1 MYEACKQ
8 YLPAKCPKVAEE
20 PAVSVF
26 IVGNTGAGKS
36 TLTQSVKKNT
46 SGLSGIVARVSKVS
60 AEKKTAGITPHTI
73 SNRTIGKIQVYDLAG
88 DEEFYSSHDAIIS
101 TSMSG
106 PSSAVFILVV
116 DLQRSANEIKET
128 IQYWLNF
135 LQAKIPRNHSQPP
148 HLVCVGSHL
157 DLAGNTQEK
166 IVVFESFIPKAR
178 SFGFEVKGFI
188 AMNCQYAESDGMR
201 QLRQIL
207 STSYQSLRFQD
218 AMSFNTHCF
227 HIFLLSVAKERP
239 AIRFNEIQQ
248 HLQVSKDGS
257 LSYVPSETNA
267 LFRCCNELSERNLIL
282 LFSQKEAVEESW
294 IIVDQAALFSRV
306 NGTIF
311 AAQDFRTYRELATST
326 GVVPLSKITLEF
338 KDLDSSMITQY
349 LTHLHFCT
357 ELNQETLKLFQPS
370 TSFSPTERYFLFPS
384 LVRELV
390 PADVWA
396 PEEKYIQ
403 HSGWEIECSHP
414 EQFFTPRF
422 LHLLLL
428 RIAFRFALSHTP
440 DTDHVAIHRSCS
452 IWKNGIRWESED
464 LVCGLVE
471 VSNHSRKVTIL
482 IRCQETGK
490 NNLFPL
496 LSSIMREVLET
507 KEEVCHIVANT
518 DYILPSEIATSFPIQ
533 ADSRKSAIT
542 GLRLTDAIALSKPG
556 VLNVSDSAVVMTS
569 ILLFD
574 PYATL
579 NAKVVNERL
588 CEDHSEHCQLI
599 PRDIID
605 SIIENIQKS
614 SFFVATSRTGHEHPS
629 LVRERLLQMVGKWGE
644 EGVGTYRDLRHIL
657 HQYGV
662 MTLLVSLA
670 PISANVNFIS
680 KYSRLCTFPI
690 CRRAS
695 FTDGKY
701 SLLHRLYCS
710 VSLISVELTFTLLA
724 LNFTISQIKFAVHFT
739 TSLGSISFRPFLW
752 CLYCTVVQ
760 SLSFLRCCRCLF
772 YPAVCSG

>member
-1 MYEACKQ
+1 MYKVCKQ
-8 YLPAKCPKVAEE
+8 YLPAKCPKVPEE

-36 TLTQSVKKNT
+36 TLTESVKKNT
-46 SGLSGIVARVSKVS
+46 SGLSGIIARVSKVS

-73 SNRTIGKIQVYDLAG
+73 SNSTIGKIQVYDLAG

-116 DLQRSANEIKET
+116 DLQRSAKEIKET

-148 HLVCVGSHL
+148 HLVCVGSHF
-157 DLAGNTQEK
+157 DLASNTQEK

-188 AMNCQYAESDGMR
+188 AMNCQYAESDAMR

-207 STSYQSLRFQD
+207 STSYQSLRLQD
-218 AMSFNTHCF
+218 AMCFRTHCF
-227 HIFLLSVAKERP
+227 HVFLLSVAKERP
-239 AIRFNEIQQ
+239 AIQFSEIQQ
-248 HLQVSKDGS
+248 HQQRSEEGPLRF
-257 LSYVPSETNA
+257 LPSETNA
-267 LFRCCNELSERNLIL
+267 LFAYCKELSERNLIL
-282 LFSQKEAVEESW
+282 LFSQKEAVGESW
-294 IIVDQAALFSRV
+294 IIVDQTALLSRV
-306 NGTIF
+306 NGTLF
-311 AAQDFRTYRELATST
+311 AGQDFRTYRELATST
-326 GVVPLSKITLEF
+326 GVVPLSKITFEF
-338 KDLDSSMITQY
+338 KDLDSFMITQY

-403 HSGWEIECSHP
+403 HSGWEIECSNP

-440 DTDHVAIHRSCS
+440 DTDHLAIHRSCS
-452 IWKNGIRWESED
+452 IWKSGISWESDD
-464 LVCGLVE
+464 LVSGLVE

-482 IRCQETGK
+482 VRCQEKSKK
-490 NNLFPL
+490 NLLPL
-496 LSSIMREVLET
+496 LSLVMREVLET
-507 KEEVCHIVANT
+507 KEGVCHNVAIT
-518 DYILPSEIATSFPIQ
+518 DYILPSEIATSFRIQ
-533 ADSRKSAIT
+533 VDAGKSAVT
-542 GLRLTDAIALSKPG
+542 GSRLIDAIVLLKPG
-556 VLNVSDSAVVMTS
+556 VLNVSNKPVEMTDLLLNDTYAMLDRK
-569 ILLFD
+569 ILNKGLFD
-574 PYATL
+574 
-579 NAKVVNERL
+579 
-588 CEDHSEHCQLI
+588 EDAEHCQPI

-605 SIIENIQKS
+605 NIIEKIQKS

-629 LVRERLLQMVGKWGE
+629 LVRQRLLQMVGKWGE
-644 EGVGTYRDLRHIL
+644 EGVGTYMDLRHIL

-662 MTLLVSLA
+662 MTLLVSLG
-670 PISANVNFIS
+670 PIS
-680 KYSRLCTFPI
+680 
-690 CRRAS
+690 
-695 FTDGKY
+695 
-701 SLLHRLYCS
+701 
-710 VSLISVELTFTLLA
+710 
-724 LNFTISQIKFAVHFT
+724 
-739 TSLGSISFRPFLW
+739 
-752 CLYCTVVQ
+752 
-760 SLSFLRCCRCLF
+760 
-772 YPAVCSG
+772 

>member
-8 YLPAKCPKVAEE
+8 YLPAKCPKVPEQ

-36 TLTQSVKKNT
+36 TLTESVKKNT
-46 SGLSGIVARVSKVS
+46 SGLSGIVARLSKVS

-116 DLQRSANEIKET
+116 DLRRSAKEIKET

-135 LQAKIPRNHSQPP
+135 LQAKVPPNHPRQP

-157 DLAGNTQEK
+157 DLAGNLQDLELKSISDTFLS
-166 IVVFESFIPKAR
+166 IAS
-178 SFGFEVKGFI
+178 SSGFEVKGFI

-207 STSYQSLRFQD
+207 ATSYESLRLQESMTFH
-218 AMSFNTHCF
+218 AHCF
-227 HIFLLSVAKERP
+227 HVFLLSVAKENP
-239 AIRFNEIQQ
+239 AIQLTTVLQQSISCHKTSEKGVLSFLPTEI
-248 HLQVSKDGS
+248 DS
-257 LSYVPSETNA
+257 LC
-267 LFRCCNELSERNLIL
+267 LLCDQLSERNLV
-282 LFSQKEAVEESW
+282 LFFRSTQALEDSW
-294 IIVDQAALFSRV
+294 IIADQAALLSRV
-306 NGTIF
+306 NGTLF
-311 AAQDFRTYRELATST
+311 AGQDFRTYRELATST

-357 ELNQETLKLFQPS
+357 ELNQETLKLFQS
-370 TSFSPTERYFLFPS
+370 SKSSRSTERYFLFPS

-403 HSGWEIECSHP
+403 HSGWEIECSNP

-428 RIAFRFALSHTP
+428 RIAFQFALSHTP
-440 DTDHVAIHRSCS
+440 DTDHLAIHRSCS
-452 IWKNGIRWESED
+452 IWKNGISWESDD
-464 LVCGLVE
+464 LVSGLVE

-482 IRCQETGK
+482 VRCQEKSKK
-490 NNLFPL
+490 NLLPL
-496 LSSIMREVLET
+496 LSSVMREVLET
-507 KEEVCHIVANT
+507 KEEVCHNVAIT

-533 ADSRKSAIT
+533 AHAGKSAVE
-542 GLRLTDAIALSKPG
+542 GSRLIDAIVLLKPG
-556 VLNVSDSAVVMTS
+556 VLNVSNKPVEMTDLLLNDTDTMLDRK
-569 ILLFD
+569 ILNKRVCD
-574 PYATL
+574 
-579 NAKVVNERL
+579 
-588 CEDHSEHCQLI
+588 EDAEHGQPI

-605 SIIENIQKS
+605 SIIVNIQKS
-614 SFFVATSRTGHEHPS
+614 SFFVATSRTGHKHPS
-629 LVRERLLQMVGKWGE
+629 LVRQRLLQMVGKWGE

-662 MTLLVSLA
+662 MTLLVSLG
-670 PISANVNFIS
+670 PISANLYFIN
-680 KYSRLCTFPI
+680 KYSYLCTLPI
-690 CRRAS
+690 CRTPLS
-695 FTDGKY
+695 TDWKY
-701 SLLHRLYCS
+701 TLLHRLYC
-710 VSLISVELTFTLLA
+710 
-724 LNFTISQIKFAVHFT
+724 
-739 TSLGSISFRPFLW
+739 
-752 CLYCTVVQ
+752 C
-760 SLSFLRCCRCLF
+760 
-772 YPAVCSG
+772 

>member
-1 MYEACKQ
+1 MYKACKQ
-8 YLPAKCPKVAEE
+8 YLPAKCPKVPEE
-20 PAVSVF
+20 SAVSVF

-36 TLTQSVKKNT
+36 TLTESVKKNT
-46 SGLSGIVARVSKVS
+46 SGLSAFVARVSKVS

-73 SNRTIGKIQVYDLAG
+73 SNRTIGKIQMYDLAG

-116 DLQRSANEIKET
+116 DLRMSAKEIKET
-128 IQYWLNF
+128 LHYWLNF
-135 LQAKIPRNHSQPP
+135 LQAKVPPNHPRQP

-157 DLAGNTQEK
+157 DLAGNLQDLELVSISDTFLS
-166 IVVFESFIPKAR
+166 IAS
-178 SFGFEVKGFI
+178 SSGFEVKGFI
-188 AMNCQYAESDGMR
+188 AMNCQYAESDGMK

-207 STSYQSLRFQD
+207 ATSYDSLRLQESMTFH
-218 AMSFNTHCF
+218 AHCF
-227 HIFLLSVAKERP
+227 HVFLLSVAKENP
-239 AIRFNEIQQ
+239 AIQLTTVLQQSISCHKTSEKGVLSFLPTEI
-248 HLQVSKDGS
+248 DS
-257 LSYVPSETNA
+257 LC
-267 LFRCCNELSERNLIL
+267 LLCDQLSERNLV
-282 LFSQKEAVEESW
+282 LFFRSTQALEESW
-294 IIVDQAALFSRV
+294 IIADQAALLSRV
-306 NGTIF
+306 NGTLF
-311 AAQDFRTYRELATST
+311 AGQDFRTYRELATST

-384 LVRELV
+384 LVRELM

-403 HSGWEIECSHP
+403 YSGQEIECSNP

-440 DTDHVAIHRSCS
+440 DTNHLAIHRSCS
-452 IWKNGIRWESED
+452 IWKNGISWESDD
-464 LVCGLVE
+464 LVSGLVE
-471 VSNHSRKVTIL
+471 VSNHSRKVTIVV
-482 IRCQETGK
+482 RCQEKSKK
-490 NNLFPL
+490 NLLSL
-496 LSSIMREVLET
+496 LSSIVREVLET
-507 KEEVCHIVANT
+507 KEEVCHNFTIT
-518 DYILPSEIATSFPIQ
+518 DHILPSEIATSFPIQ
-533 ADSRKSAIT
+533 ADSRKSAIS

-569 ILLFD
+569 VLLFD

-579 NAKVVNERL
+579 NTKIVNERL
-588 CEDHSEHCQLI
+588 CEDHSEHGQLI
-599 PRDIID
+599 PRDVID
-605 SIIENIQKS
+605 NIIENIQKS

-662 MTLLVSLA
+662 MTLLVSLG
-670 PISANVNFIS
+670 PIS
-680 KYSRLCTFPI
+680 
-690 CRRAS
+690 
-695 FTDGKY
+695 
-701 SLLHRLYCS
+701 
-710 VSLISVELTFTLLA
+710 
-724 LNFTISQIKFAVHFT
+724 
-739 TSLGSISFRPFLW
+739 
-752 CLYCTVVQ
+752 
-760 SLSFLRCCRCLF
+760 
-772 YPAVCSG
+772 

>member
-8 YLPAKCPKVAEE
+8 YLPTKCPKVPEQ

-36 TLTQSVKKNT
+36 TLTESVKKNT

-116 DLQRSANEIKET
+116 DLRRSAKEIKET

-148 HLVCVGSHL
+148 HLVCVGSHF

-201 QLRQIL
+201 QLRHIL
-207 STSYQSLRFQD
+207 SSSYQSLRLQD

-227 HIFLLSVAKERP
+227 HIFLLSVAKKRP

-257 LSYVPSETNA
+257 LSFVPSETNA
-267 LFRCCNELSERNLIL
+267 LFICCNELSQRNLIL

-294 IIVDQAALFSRV
+294 IIVDQAALLSRV
-306 NGTIF
+306 NGTLF
-311 AAQDFRTYRELATST
+311 AGQDFRTYRELATST

-403 HSGWEIECSHP
+403 HSGWEIECSNP

-422 LHLLLL
+422 LHFLLL

-440 DTDHVAIHRSCS
+440 DTDHLAIHRSCS
-452 IWKNGIRWESED
+452 IWKNGISWESDD
-464 LVCGLVE
+464 LVSGLVE

-482 IRCQETGK
+482 VRCQEKSKK
-490 NNLFPL
+490 NLLPL
-496 LSSIMREVLET
+496 LSSVMREVLET
-507 KEEVCHIVANT
+507 KEEVCHNVTIT
-518 DYILPSEIATSFPIQ
+518 DYILPPEIAISFPIN
-533 ADSRKSAIT
+533 AAKSAVA
-542 GLRLTDAIALSKPG
+542 GSRLIDAIVLIKPG
-556 VLNVSDSAVVMTS
+556 VLNVSNKPVEMTDLLLNDTYTMLDQN
-569 ILLFD
+569 IL
-574 PYATL
+574 
-579 NAKVVNERL
+579 NKGV
-588 CEDHSEHCQLI
+588 CEEDAEHCQPI
-599 PRDIID
+599 PREIID
-605 SIIENIQKS
+605 SILENIQKS

-629 LVRERLLQMVGKWGE
+629 LVRQRLLQMVGKWGE

-680 KYSRLCTFPI
+680 KYNSLCTFPI
-690 CRRAS
+690 CWS
-695 FTDGKY
+695 PLSTGGKY
-701 SLLHRLYCS
+701 TLLHRLYC
-710 VSLISVELTFTLLA
+710 
-724 LNFTISQIKFAVHFT
+724 
-739 TSLGSISFRPFLW
+739 
-752 CLYCTVVQ
+752 C
-760 SLSFLRCCRCLF
+760 
-772 YPAVCSG
+772 

>member
-8 YLPAKCPKVAEE
+8 YLPAKCPKVPEE
-20 PAVSVF
+20 SAVSVF

-36 TLTQSVKKNT
+36 TLTESVKKNT

-116 DLQRSANEIKET
+116 DLRRSAKEIKET

-135 LQAKIPRNHSQPP
+135 LQAKVPPNHPRQP

-157 DLAGNTQEK
+157 DLAGNLQDLELK
-166 IVVFESFIPKAR
+166 SISAPFLSIA
-178 SFGFEVKGFI
+178 SSSGFEVKGFI

-207 STSYQSLRFQD
+207 ATSYESLRLQESMTFH
-218 AMSFNTHCF
+218 AHCF
-227 HIFLLSVAKERP
+227 HVFLLSVAKENP
-239 AIRFNEIQQ
+239 AIQLTAVLQQSISCHKTSEKGVLSFLPTEI
-248 HLQVSKDGS
+248 DS
-257 LSYVPSETNA
+257 LC
-267 LFRCCNELSERNLIL
+267 LLCDQLSERNLV
-282 LFSQKEAVEESW
+282 LFFRSTQALEDSW
-294 IIVDQAALFSRV
+294 IIVDQATLLSRV
-306 NGTIF
+306 NGTLF
-311 AAQDFRTYRELATST
+311 AGQDFRTYRELATST

-370 TSFSPTERYFLFPS
+370 TSFSSTEKYFLFPS

-390 PADVWA
+390 PADVWV

-403 HSGWEIECSHP
+403 HSGWEIECSNP

-452 IWKNGIRWESED
+452 IWKNGISWESDD
-464 LVCGLVE
+464 LVSGLVE

-482 IRCQETGK
+482 VRCQEKSKK
-490 NNLFPL
+490 NLLPL
-496 LSSIMREVLET
+496 LSSVMREVLET
-507 KEEVCHIVANT
+507 KEEVCHNIAIT
-518 DYILPSEIATSFPIQ
+518 DYIFPLERATSFPIQ
-533 ADSRKSAIT
+533 VGAANSAVTGSRLI
-542 GLRLTDAIALSKPG
+542 DAIVLIKPG
-556 VLNVSDSAVVMTS
+556 VVNVSNKSVEMTDLLLNDTYTMLDRK
-569 ILLFD
+569 ILNKGVCD
-574 PYATL
+574 
-579 NAKVVNERL
+579 
-588 CEDHSEHCQLI
+588 EDAEHGQLI

-605 SIIENIQKS
+605 SIIGNIQKS
-614 SFFVATSRTGHEHPS
+614 SFFVATSRTGHKHPS
-629 LVRERLLQMVGKWGE
+629 LVRERLLQMVGKWRE
-644 EGVGTYRDLRHIL
+644 EGVGTYKDLRHIL

-662 MTLLVSLA
+662 MTLLVSLG
-670 PISANVNFIS
+670 PISANLYFIS
-680 KYSRLCTFPI
+680 KYSCLCTFPI
-690 CRRAS
+690 CIGVPCLQTGNIHCY
-695 FTDGKY
+695 TDY
-701 SLLHRLYCS
+701 IYC
-710 VSLISVELTFTLLA
+710 
-724 LNFTISQIKFAVHFT
+724 
-739 TSLGSISFRPFLW
+739 
-752 CLYCTVVQ
+752 C
-760 SLSFLRCCRCLF
+760 
-772 YPAVCSG
+772 

>member
-8 YLPAKCPKVAEE
+8 YLPAKCPKVPEE

-26 IVGNTGAGKS
+26 IVGNSGAGKS
-36 TLTQSVKKNT
+36 TLTESVKKNT
-46 SGLSGIVARVSKVS
+46 SGFSGILARVSKVS
-60 AEKKTAGITPHTI
+60 AVKKTAGITPHTI

-106 PSSAVFILVV
+106 PSSAMFILVV
-116 DLQRSANEIKET
+116 DLRMSAKEIKET
-128 IQYWLNF
+128 VQYWLNF
-135 LQAKIPRNHSQPP
+135 LQAKIPRNHSQAP
-148 HLVCVGSHL
+148 HFVCVGSHF
-157 DLAGNTQEK
+157 DLASNTQEK
-166 IVVFESFIPKAR
+166 NVVFESFKPKAK

-207 STSYQSLRFQD
+207 ATSYESLRLQESMTFH
-218 AMSFNTHCF
+218 AHCF
-227 HIFLLSVAKERP
+227 HVFLLSVAKENP
-239 AIRFNEIQQ
+239 AIQLTTVLQQ
-248 HLQVSKDGS
+248 SISCHKTSEKGVLSFLPTDLES
-257 LSYVPSETNA
+257 LCS
-267 LFRCCNELSERNLIL
+267 LCDQLSERNLV
-282 LFSQKEAVEESW
+282 LFFRSTPALEESW
-294 IIVDQAALFSRV
+294 IIVDQAALLSRV
-306 NGTIF
+306 NGILF
-311 AAQDFRTYRELATST
+311 AGQDFRTYRELATST
-326 GVVPLSKITLEF
+326 GVVPLSKITFEF
-338 KDLDSSMITQY
+338 TDLNSSMITQY

-370 TSFSPTERYFLFPS
+370 TSFSPAERYFLFPS

-390 PADVWA
+390 PADVWV

-403 HSGWEIECSHP
+403 HSGWEIKCSNP

-428 RIAFRFALSHTP
+428 RIAFRFALSYTP
-440 DTDHVAIHRSCS
+440 DTDHLTIHRSCS

-482 IRCQETGK
+482 VRCQEAGK
-490 NNLFPL
+490 KNLLPL
-496 LSSIMREVLET
+496 LSSIVREVLET
-507 KEEVCHIVANT
+507 KEEVCHNVVIT
-518 DYILPSEIATSFPIQ
+518 EYILPSEIATSFPIQ
-533 ADSRKSAIT
+533 ADSRKSAIS

-556 VLNVSDSAVVMTS
+556 VLNVCDSAVVMTS

-579 NAKVVNERL
+579 NTKVVNERL
-588 CEDHSEHCQLI
+588 CEDHSEHCQPI

-629 LVRERLLQMVGKWGE
+629 LVQQTLLQMVGKWGE

-662 MTLLVSLA
+662 MTLLVSLG
-670 PISANVNFIS
+670 PISANVNF
-680 KYSRLCTFPI
+680 SR
-690 CRRAS
+690 
-695 FTDGKY
+695 
-701 SLLHRLYCS
+701 
-710 VSLISVELTFTLLA
+710 
-724 LNFTISQIKFAVHFT
+724 
-739 TSLGSISFRPFLW
+739 
-752 CLYCTVVQ
+752 
-760 SLSFLRCCRCLF
+760 
-772 YPAVCSG
+772 

>member
-1 MYEACKQ
+1 MICLFDFRLGYSEIASSLLEAAANPNSVDKKGQTPLSVAKESEIILLLLKFGANPKNMYEACKQ
-8 YLPAKCPKVAEE
+8 YLPAKCPKVPEE

-26 IVGNTGAGKS
+26 IVGNSGAGKS
-36 TLTQSVKKNT
+36 TLTESVKKNT

-116 DLQRSANEIKET
+116 DLRMSAKEIKET

-135 LQAKIPRNHSQPP
+135 LQAKIPRNHSQLP
-148 HLVCVGSHL
+148 HLVCVGSHF

-166 IVVFESFIPKAR
+166 NVVFESFIPKAR

-207 STSYQSLRFQD
+207 ATSYQSLRLRD

-257 LSYVPSETNA
+257 LSFVPSETNA
-267 LFRCCNELSERNLIL
+267 LLRCCKELSERNLIL
-282 LFSQKEAVEESW
+282 LFSQKEAVGESW
-294 IIVDQAALFSRV
+294 IIVDQAALLSRV
-306 NGTIF
+306 NGTLF
-311 AAQDFRTYRELATST
+311 AGQDFRTYRELATST

-338 KDLDSSMITQY
+338 KDLNSSMITQY

-403 HSGWEIECSHP
+403 HSGWEIECSNP

-428 RIAFRFALSHTP
+428 RIAFRFALSYTP
-440 DTDHVAIHRSCS
+440 DTDHLAIHRSCS

-482 IRCQETGK
+482 VRCQEAGK
-490 NNLFPL
+490 KNFLPL
-496 LSSIMREVLET
+496 LSSIVREVLET
-507 KEEVCHIVANT
+507 KEEVCHNVTIT

-533 ADSRKSAIT
+533 AYSRKSAIT

-579 NAKVVNERL
+579 NTKVVNERL
-588 CEDHSEHCQLI
+588 REDHSEHVQLI
-599 PRDIID
+599 PHDVVD

-614 SFFVATSRTGHEHPS
+614 SFFVAASHTGHEHPS
-629 LVRERLLQMVGKWGE
+629 LVRQRLLQMVGKWGE

-662 MTLLVSLA
+662 MTLLVSLG

-680 KYSRLCTFPI
+680 KYSCLCTFPI
-690 CRRAS
+690 CRS
-695 FTDGKY
+695 PLSTDGKY
-701 SLLHRLYCS
+701 TLLHRLYC
-710 VSLISVELTFTLLA
+710 
-724 LNFTISQIKFAVHFT
+724 
-739 TSLGSISFRPFLW
+739 
-752 CLYCTVVQ
+752 C
-760 SLSFLRCCRCLF
+760 
-772 YPAVCSG
+772 

>member
-8 YLPAKCPKVAEE
+8 YLPAKCPKVPEE
-20 PAVSVF
+20 SAVSVF

-36 TLTQSVKKNT
+36 TLTESVKKNT

-116 DLQRSANEIKET
+116 DLRRSAKEIKET

-135 LQAKIPRNHSQPP
+135 LQAKVPPNHPRQP

-157 DLAGNTQEK
+157 DLAGNLQDLELK
-166 IVVFESFIPKAR
+166 SISAPFLSIA
-178 SFGFEVKGFI
+178 SSSGFEVKGFI

-207 STSYQSLRFQD
+207 ATSYESLRLQESMTFH
-218 AMSFNTHCF
+218 AHCF
-227 HIFLLSVAKERP
+227 HVFLLSVAKENP
-239 AIRFNEIQQ
+239 AIQLTAVLQQSISCHKTSEKGVLSFLPTEI
-248 HLQVSKDGS
+248 DS
-257 LSYVPSETNA
+257 LC
-267 LFRCCNELSERNLIL
+267 LLCDQLSERNLV
-282 LFSQKEAVEESW
+282 LFFRSTQALEDSW
-294 IIVDQAALFSRV
+294 IIVDQATLLSRV
-306 NGTIF
+306 NGTLF
-311 AAQDFRTYRELATST
+311 AGQDFRTYRELATST

-370 TSFSPTERYFLFPS
+370 TSFSSTEKYFLFPS

-403 HSGWEIECSHP
+403 HSGWEIECSNP

-440 DTDHVAIHRSCS
+440 DTDHLAIHRSCS
-452 IWKNGIRWESED
+452 IWKNGISWESDD
-464 LVCGLVE
+464 LVSGLVE

-482 IRCQETGK
+482 VRCQEKSKK
-490 NNLFPL
+490 NLLPL
-496 LSSIMREVLET
+496 LSSVMREVLET
-507 KEEVCHIVANT
+507 KEEVCHNIAIT
-518 DYILPSEIATSFPIQ
+518 DYIFPLERATSFPIQ
-533 ADSRKSAIT
+533 VGAANSAVTGSRLI
-542 GLRLTDAIALSKPG
+542 DAIVLIKPG
-556 VLNVSDSAVVMTS
+556 VVNVSNKSVEMTDLLLNDTYTMLDRK
-569 ILLFD
+569 ILNKGVCD
-574 PYATL
+574 
-579 NAKVVNERL
+579 
-588 CEDHSEHCQLI
+588 EDAEHGQLI

-605 SIIENIQKS
+605 SIIGNIQKS
-614 SFFVATSRTGHEHPS
+614 SFFVATSRTGHKHPS
-629 LVRERLLQMVGKWGE
+629 LVRERLLQMVGKWRE
-644 EGVGTYRDLRHIL
+644 EGVGTYKDLRHIL

-662 MTLLVSLA
+662 MTLLVSLG
-670 PISANVNFIS
+670 PISANLYFIS
-680 KYSRLCTFPI
+680 KYSCLCTFPI
-690 CRRAS
+690 CIGVPCLQTGNIHCY
-695 FTDGKY
+695 TDY
-701 SLLHRLYCS
+701 IYC
-710 VSLISVELTFTLLA
+710 
-724 LNFTISQIKFAVHFT
+724 
-739 TSLGSISFRPFLW
+739 
-752 CLYCTVVQ
+752 C
-760 SLSFLRCCRCLF
+760 
-772 YPAVCSG
+772 

>member
-8 YLPAKCPKVAEE
+8 YLPAKCPKVPEE
-20 PAVSVF
+20 SAVSVF

-36 TLTQSVKKNT
+36 TLTESVKKNT

-116 DLQRSANEIKET
+116 DLRRSAKEIKET

-135 LQAKIPRNHSQPP
+135 LQAKVPPNHPRQP

-157 DLAGNTQEK
+157 DLAGNLQDLELK
-166 IVVFESFIPKAR
+166 SIYAPFLSIA
-178 SFGFEVKGFI
+178 SSSGFEVKGFI

-207 STSYQSLRFQD
+207 ATSYESLRLQESMTFH
-218 AMSFNTHCF
+218 AHCF
-227 HIFLLSVAKERP
+227 HVFLLSVAKENP
-239 AIRFNEIQQ
+239 AIQLTAVLQQSISCHKTSEKGVLSFLPTEI
-248 HLQVSKDGS
+248 DS
-257 LSYVPSETNA
+257 LC
-267 LFRCCNELSERNLIL
+267 LLCDQLSERNLV
-282 LFSQKEAVEESW
+282 LFFRSTQALEDSW
-294 IIVDQAALFSRV
+294 IIVDQATLLSRV
-306 NGTIF
+306 NGTLF
-311 AAQDFRTYRELATST
+311 AGQDFRTYRELATST

-370 TSFSPTERYFLFPS
+370 TSFSSTEKYFLFPS

-390 PADVWA
+390 PADVWV

-403 HSGWEIECSHP
+403 HSGWEIECSNP

-452 IWKNGIRWESED
+452 IWKNGISWESDD
-464 LVCGLVE
+464 LVSGLVE

-482 IRCQETGK
+482 VRCQEKSKK
-490 NNLFPL
+490 NLLPL
-496 LSSIMREVLET
+496 LSSVMREVLET
-507 KEEVCHIVANT
+507 KEEVCHNIAIT
-518 DYILPSEIATSFPIQ
+518 DYIFPLERATSFPIQ
-533 ADSRKSAIT
+533 VGAANSAVTGSRLI
-542 GLRLTDAIALSKPG
+542 DAIVLIKPG
-556 VLNVSDSAVVMTS
+556 VVNVSNKSVEMTDLLLNDTYTMLDRK
-569 ILLFD
+569 ILNKGVCD
-574 PYATL
+574 
-579 NAKVVNERL
+579 
-588 CEDHSEHCQLI
+588 EDAEHGQLI

-605 SIIENIQKS
+605 SIIGNIQKS
-614 SFFVATSRTGHEHPS
+614 SFFVATSRTGHKHPS
-629 LVRERLLQMVGKWGE
+629 LVQERLLQMVGKWRE
-644 EGVGTYRDLRHIL
+644 EGVGTYKDLRHIL

-662 MTLLVSLA
+662 MTLLVSLG
-670 PISANVNFIS
+670 PISANLYFIS
-680 KYSRLCTFPI
+680 KYSCLCTFPI
-690 CRRAS
+690 CIGVPCLQTGNIHCY
-695 FTDGKY
+695 TDY
-701 SLLHRLYCS
+701 IYC
-710 VSLISVELTFTLLA
+710 
-724 LNFTISQIKFAVHFT
+724 
-739 TSLGSISFRPFLW
+739 
-752 CLYCTVVQ
+752 C
-760 SLSFLRCCRCLF
+760 
-772 YPAVCSG
+772 

>member
-1 MYEACKQ
+1 MYKACKQ
-8 YLPAKCPKVAEE
+8 YLPAKCPKVPEE

-36 TLTQSVKKNT
+36 TLTESVKKNT

-88 DEEFYSSHDAIIS
+88 DEEFYSSHDAIIN

-116 DLQRSANEIKET
+116 DLRMSAKEIKET
-128 IQYWLNF
+128 LHYWLNF
-135 LQAKIPRNHSQPP
+135 LQAKVPPNHPRQP

-157 DLAGNTQEK
+157 DLAGNLQDLELK
-166 IVVFESFIPKAR
+166 SIFDPFLSIA
-178 SFGFEVKGFI
+178 SSSGFEVKGFI
-188 AMNCQYAESDGMR
+188 AMNCQYAESDGMK

-207 STSYQSLRFQD
+207 ATSYESLRLQESMTFH
-218 AMSFNTHCF
+218 AHCF
-227 HIFLLSVAKERP
+227 HVFLLSVAKENP
-239 AIRFNEIQQ
+239 AIQLTTVLRQSIFCHKSSEKGVLSFLPTELN
-248 HLQVSKDGS
+248 S
-257 LSYVPSETNA
+257 LFS
-267 LFRCCNELSERNLIL
+267 LCDQLSERNLV
-282 LFSQKEAVEESW
+282 LFFRSTQALEESW
-294 IIVDQAALFSRV
+294 IIADQAALLSRV
-306 NGTIF
+306 NGTLF
-311 AAQDFRTYRELATST
+311 AGQDFRTYRELATST

-357 ELNQETLKLFQPS
+357 ELNQETLMLFQPS
-370 TSFSPTERYFLFPS
+370 TSFSSTERYFLFPS

-403 HSGWEIECSHP
+403 HSGWEIECSNP

-428 RIAFRFALSHTP
+428 RIAFRFTLSHTP
-440 DTDHVAIHRSCS
+440 DTDHLAIHRSCS
-452 IWKNGIRWESED
+452 IWKNGISWESDD
-464 LVCGLVE
+464 LVSRLVE

-482 IRCQETGK
+482 VRCQEKSKK
-490 NNLFPL
+490 NLLPL

-507 KEEVCHIVANT
+507 KEEVCHNVTIT

-533 ADSRKSAIT
+533 VDAAKLAVTGSRLI
-542 GLRLTDAIALSKPG
+542 DAIVLIKPG
-556 VLNVSDSAVVMTS
+556 VLNVSNKSVEMTD
-569 ILLFD
+569 LL
-574 PYATL
+574 L
-579 NAKVVNERL
+579 NDTYTMLDRKLLNKRL
-588 CEDHSEHCQLI
+588 CEEDAEHVQPI

-614 SFFVATSRTGHEHPS
+614 SFFVATSRTGQEHPS

-644 EGVGTYRDLRHIL
+644 DGVGTYRDLRHIL

-662 MTLLVSLA
+662 MTLLVSLG
-670 PISANVNFIS
+670 PISA
-680 KYSRLCTFPI
+680 
-690 CRRAS
+690 
-695 FTDGKY
+695 
-701 SLLHRLYCS
+701 
-710 VSLISVELTFTLLA
+710 
-724 LNFTISQIKFAVHFT
+724 
-739 TSLGSISFRPFLW
+739 
-752 CLYCTVVQ
+752 
-760 SLSFLRCCRCLF
+760 
-772 YPAVCSG
+772 

>member
-1 MYEACKQ
+1 MYEACKE
-8 YLPAKCPKVAEE
+8 YLPAKCPKVPEE

-36 TLTQSVKKNT
+36 TLTESVKKNT
-46 SGLSGIVARVSKVS
+46 SGLSGIVARLSKVS

-116 DLQRSANEIKET
+116 DLRRSAKEIKET

-135 LQAKIPRNHSQPP
+135 LQAKVPPNHPRQP

-157 DLAGNTQEK
+157 DLAGNLQDLELKSISDTFLS
-166 IVVFESFIPKAR
+166 IAS
-178 SFGFEVKGFI
+178 SSGFEVKGFI

-207 STSYQSLRFQD
+207 ATSYESLRLQESMTFH
-218 AMSFNTHCF
+218 AHCF
-227 HIFLLSVAKERP
+227 HVFLLSVAKENP
-239 AIRFNEIQQ
+239 AIQLTTVLQQSISCHKTSEKGVLSFLPTEI
-248 HLQVSKDGS
+248 DS
-257 LSYVPSETNA
+257 LC
-267 LFRCCNELSERNLIL
+267 LLCDQLSERNLV
-282 LFSQKEAVEESW
+282 LFFRSTQALEDSW
-294 IIVDQAALFSRV
+294 IIVDQATLLSRV
-306 NGTIF
+306 NGTLF
-311 AAQDFRTYRELATST
+311 AGQDFRTYRELATST

-370 TSFSPTERYFLFPS
+370 TSFSSTEKYFLFPS

-390 PADVWA
+390 PADVWV

-403 HSGWEIECSHP
+403 HSGWEIECSNP

-452 IWKNGIRWESED
+452 IWKNGISWESDD
-464 LVCGLVE
+464 LVSGLVE

-482 IRCQETGK
+482 VRCQEKSKK
-490 NNLFPL
+490 NLLPL
-496 LSSIMREVLET
+496 LSSVMREVLET
-507 KEEVCHIVANT
+507 KEEVCHNIAIT
-518 DYILPSEIATSFPIQ
+518 DYIFPLERATSFPIQ
-533 ADSRKSAIT
+533 VGAANSAVTGSRLI
-542 GLRLTDAIALSKPG
+542 DAIVLIKPG
-556 VLNVSDSAVVMTS
+556 VVNVSNKSVEMTDLLLNDTYTMLDRK
-569 ILLFD
+569 ILNKRVCD
-574 PYATL
+574 
-579 NAKVVNERL
+579 
-588 CEDHSEHCQLI
+588 EDAEHGQLI

-605 SIIENIQKS
+605 SIIGNIQKS
-614 SFFVATSRTGHEHPS
+614 SFFVATSRTGHKHPS
-629 LVRERLLQMVGKWGE
+629 LVRERLLQMVGKWRE
-644 EGVGTYRDLRHIL
+644 EGVGTYKDLRHIL

-662 MTLLVSLA
+662 MTLLVSLG
-670 PISANVNFIS
+670 PISANLYFIS
-680 KYSRLCTFPI
+680 KYSCLCTFPI
-690 CRRAS
+690 CIGVPCLQTGNIHCY
-695 FTDGKY
+695 TDY
-701 SLLHRLYCS
+701 IYC
-710 VSLISVELTFTLLA
+710 
-724 LNFTISQIKFAVHFT
+724 
-739 TSLGSISFRPFLW
+739 
-752 CLYCTVVQ
+752 C
-760 SLSFLRCCRCLF
+760 
-772 YPAVCSG
+772 

>member
-1 MYEACKQ
+1 MYEACKE
-8 YLPAKCPKVAEE
+8 YLPKECPKVPEE
-20 PAVSVF
+20 SAVSVF

-36 TLTQSVKKNT
+36 TLTESVKKNT

-60 AEKKTAGITPHTI
+60 AKKKTAGITPHTI

-116 DLQRSANEIKET
+116 DLRRSAKEIKET

-148 HLVCVGSHL
+148 HLVCVGSHF

-207 STSYQSLRFQD
+207 FSSYQSLRLQD

-257 LSYVPSETNA
+257 LSFVPSQTNA
-267 LFRCCNELSERNLIL
+267 LFRCCNELSEMNLIL

-294 IIVDQAALFSRV
+294 IIVDQAALLSRV
-306 NGTIF
+306 NGTLF
-311 AAQDFRTYRELATST
+311 ACQDFRTYRKLATST

-357 ELNQETLKLFQPS
+357 ELNQETLKLFQSS

-396 PEEKYIQ
+396 TEEKYIQ
-403 HSGWEIECSHP
+403 HSGWEIECSNP

-440 DTDHVAIHRSCS
+440 DTDHLAIHRSCS
-452 IWKNGIRWESED
+452 IWKNGISWESDD
-464 LVCGLVE
+464 LVSGLVE

-482 IRCQETGK
+482 VRCQEKSKK
-490 NNLFPL
+490 NLLPL
-496 LSSIMREVLET
+496 LSSVMREVLET
-507 KEEVCHIVANT
+507 KEEVCHIVAIT
-518 DYILPSEIATSFPIQ
+518 EYILPSEIATSFPIQ
-533 ADSRKSAIT
+533 VDAANSAVEGSRLINAIV
-542 GLRLTDAIALSKPG
+542 LLKPG
-556 VLNVSDSAVVMTS
+556 VLNVSNKPVEMTDLLLNDTYTMLDRK
-569 ILLFD
+569 ILNKRVCD
-574 PYATL
+574 
-579 NAKVVNERL
+579 
-588 CEDHSEHCQLI
+588 EDVEHGQPI
-599 PRDIID
+599 PRNIID

-614 SFFVATSRTGHEHPS
+614 SFFVSTSRTGHEHPS
-629 LVRERLLQMVGKWGE
+629 LVRQRLLQMVGKWGE

-662 MTLLVSLA
+662 MTLLVSLG
-670 PISANVNFIS
+670 PISANLYFIS
-680 KYSRLCTFPI
+680 RYSCLCTFPI
-690 CRRAS
+690 CRTPFS
-695 FTDGKY
+695 TSGKQT
-701 SLLHRLYCS
+701 LLHRLYC
-710 VSLISVELTFTLLA
+710 
-724 LNFTISQIKFAVHFT
+724 
-739 TSLGSISFRPFLW
+739 
-752 CLYCTVVQ
+752 C
-760 SLSFLRCCRCLF
+760 
-772 YPAVCSG
+772 

>member
-1 MYEACKQ
+1 MLICLSVCSNGFSECASSLLEAGANPNCVNKRGQTPLYLAYNNQSILLLLKYGANMYEACKR
-8 YLPAKCPKVAEE
+8 YLPAECPKVPEE

-36 TLTQSVKKNT
+36 TLTESLRWDT
-46 SGLSGIVARVSKVS
+46 SGISGYLAPYIKVS

-116 DLQRSANEIKET
+116 DLRMSAKEIKDT

-148 HLVCVGSHL
+148 HLVCVGSHF
-157 DLAGNTQEK
+157 DLAGNTREK
-166 IVVFESFIPKAR
+166 IVVFESFMPKAR

-188 AMNCQYAESDGMR
+188 AMNCQYAESDGMK
-201 QLRQIL
+201 QLRKIL
-207 STSYQSLRFQD
+207 ATSYESLRLQESMTFQ
-218 AMSFNTHCF
+218 AHCF
-227 HIFLLSVAKERP
+227 HVFLLSVVKENP
-239 AIRFNEIQQ
+239 AIQLTTVLQQSISCHKTSEKGVLRFLPTDLE
-248 HLQVSKDGS
+248 S
-257 LSYVPSETNA
+257 LCS
-267 LFRCCNELSERNLIL
+267 LCDQLSERNLV
-282 LFSQKEAVEESW
+282 LFFRSTPALKESW
-294 IIVDQAALFSRV
+294 IIVDQAALLSRV
-306 NGTIF
+306 NGTLF
-311 AAQDFRTYRELATST
+311 AGQDFRTYRELATST

-357 ELNQETLKLFQPS
+357 ELHQETLKLFQPS

-403 HSGWEIECSHP
+403 HSGWVIKCSNP

-440 DTDHVAIHRSCS
+440 DTTHLTIHRSCS

-482 IRCQETGK
+482 VRCQEAGK
-490 NNLFPL
+490 KNLLPL
-496 LSSIMREVLET
+496 LSSIVREVLET
-507 KEEVCHIVANT
+507 KEEVCHNITIT

-556 VLNVSDSAVVMTS
+556 VLNVCDSAVVMTS
-569 ILLFD
+569 VLLFD

-579 NAKVVNERL
+579 NTKIVNERL
-588 CEDHSEHCQLI
+588 CEDRSEHCQPI

-614 SFFVATSRTGHEHPS
+614 SFFVAASRTGHEYPS
-629 LVRERLLQMVGKWGE
+629 LVRQRLLQMVGKWG
-644 EGVGTYRDLRHIL
+644 GGGCGDIQGPAQH
-657 HQYGV
+657 
-662 MTLLVSLA
+662 
-670 PISANVNFIS
+670 SASVWGHDSAGESRAHIS
-680 KYSRLCTFPI
+680 KC
-690 CRRAS
+690 
-695 FTDGKY
+695 
-701 SLLHRLYCS
+701 
-710 VSLISVELTFTLLA
+710 
-724 LNFTISQIKFAVHFT
+724 
-739 TSLGSISFRPFLW
+739 
-752 CLYCTVVQ
+752 
-760 SLSFLRCCRCLF
+760 
-772 YPAVCSG
+772 

>member
-8 YLPAKCPKVAEE
+8 YLPAKCPKVPQES
-20 PAVSVF
+20 AVSVF
-26 IVGNTGAGKS
+26 IVGNSGAGKS
-36 TLTQSVKKNT
+36 TLTESVKKNT

-116 DLQRSANEIKET
+116 DLRMSAKEIKET
-128 IQYWLNF
+128 VQHWLNF
-135 LQAKIPRNHSQPP
+135 LQAKVPPNHPRQP

-157 DLAGNTQEK
+157 DLAGNLQDLELK
-166 IVVFESFIPKAR
+166 SIFDPFLSIA
-178 SFGFEVKGFI
+178 SSSGFEVKGFI

-207 STSYQSLRFQD
+207 ATSYESLRLQESMTFH
-218 AMSFNTHCF
+218 AHCF
-227 HIFLLSVAKERP
+227 HVFLLSVANVNP
-239 AIRFNEIQQ
+239 AIQVTTVLQQ
-248 HLQVSKDGS
+248 SISCHKTSEKGVLSFLPTDLNS
-257 LSYVPSETNA
+257 LCS
-267 LFRCCNELSERNLIL
+267 LCDQLSERNLV
-282 LFSQKEAVEESW
+282 LFFRSTPALEESW
-294 IIVDQAALFSRV
+294 IIVDQAALLSRV
-306 NGTIF
+306 NGTLF
-311 AAQDFRTYRELATST
+311 AGQDFRTYRELATST
-326 GVVPLSKITLEF
+326 GVVPLSKIILEF

-370 TSFSPTERYFLFPS
+370 TSFSLTERYFLFPS

-403 HSGWEIECSHP
+403 HSGWEIECSNP

-440 DTDHVAIHRSCS
+440 DTDHLAIHRSCS
-452 IWKNGIRWESED
+452 IWKNGISWESD
-464 LVCGLVE
+464 DIVSGLVE
-471 VSNHSRKVTIL
+471 ISNHSRKVTIL
-482 IRCQETGK
+482 VRCQEKSKK
-490 NNLFPL
+490 NLLPL
-496 LSSIMREVLET
+496 LSSIVREVLET
-507 KEEVCHIVANT
+507 KEEVCHNVAIT

-533 ADSRKSAIT
+533 AAKSAVA
-542 GLRLTDAIALSKPG
+542 GSRLIDAIVLLKLG
-556 VLNVSDSAVVMTS
+556 VLNVSNKPLEMTDLLLYDTYTMLDRK
-569 ILLFD
+569 IL
-574 PYATL
+574 
-579 NAKVVNERL
+579 NERL

-629 LVRERLLQMVGKWGE
+629 LVRQRLLQMVGKWGE

-662 MTLLVSLA
+662 MTLLVSLG
-670 PISANVNFIS
+670 PISQQS
-680 KYSRLCTFPI
+680 PM
-690 CRRAS
+690 
-695 FTDGKY
+695 
-701 SLLHRLYCS
+701 
-710 VSLISVELTFTLLA
+710 
-724 LNFTISQIKFAVHFT
+724 
-739 TSLGSISFRPFLW
+739 FLPV
-752 CLYCTVVQ
+752 YYNN
-760 SLSFLRCCRCLF
+760 R
-772 YPAVCSG
+772 

>member
-1 MYEACKQ
+1 MYKACKQ
-8 YLPAKCPKVAEE
+8 YLPAKCPKVPEE

-36 TLTQSVKKNT
+36 TLTESVKKNT

-73 SNRTIGKIQVYDLAG
+73 SNSTIGKIQVYDLAG

-116 DLQRSANEIKET
+116 DLRMSAKEIKET

-148 HLVCVGSHL
+148 HLVCVGSHF

-166 IVVFESFIPKAR
+166 IVVFKSFIPKAR

-207 STSYQSLRFQD
+207 STSYQSLRWKD
-218 AMSFNTHCF
+218 AMSFRTHCF
-227 HIFLLSVAKERP
+227 HVFLLSVADEKP
-239 AIRFNEIQQ
+239 AIQLKEV
-248 HLQVSKDGS
+248 HLQLEGQWEQLKDVLPTVTEGLTTICEE
-257 LSYVPSETNA
+257 LSGQNHV
-267 LFRCCNELSERNLIL
+267 LFFKNELIL
-282 LFSQKEAVEESW
+282 EESW
-294 IIVDQAALFSRV
+294 IIVDQAALLSRV

-311 AAQDFRTYRELATST
+311 AGQDFRTYRKLATST

-357 ELNQETLKLFQPS
+357 ELNQETLKLFQSS

-403 HSGWEIECSHP
+403 HSGWEIECSNP

-428 RIAFRFALSHTP
+428 RIAFRFTLSHTP

-452 IWKNGIRWESED
+452 IWKNGISWESDD
-464 LVCGLVE
+464 LVSGLVE
-471 VSNHSRKVTIL
+471 VGNHSRKVTIL
-482 IRCQETGK
+482 VRCQEKSKK
-490 NNLFPL
+490 NLLPL
-496 LSSIMREVLET
+496 LSSVMREVLET
-507 KEEVCHIVANT
+507 KEEVCHTVTIT
-518 DYILPSEIATSFPIQ
+518 DYIFPLERATSFPIQ
-533 ADSRKSAIT
+533 VGAANSAVTGSRLI
-542 GLRLTDAIALSKPG
+542 DAIVLIKPG
-556 VLNVSDSAVVMTS
+556 VINVSNKPVEMTDLLLNDTYTMLDRK
-569 ILLFD
+569 ILNKGVCD
-574 PYATL
+574 
-579 NAKVVNERL
+579 
-588 CEDHSEHCQLI
+588 EDAEHGQLI

-605 SIIENIQKS
+605 SIIGNIQKS
-614 SFFVATSRTGHEHPS
+614 SFFVATSRTGHKHPS
-629 LVRERLLQMVGKWGE
+629 LVRERLLQMVGKWRE

-662 MTLLVSLA
+662 MTLLVSLG
-670 PISANVNFIS
+670 PISANLYFIS
-680 KYSRLCTFPI
+680 KYSCLCTFPI
-690 CRRAS
+690 CIGVPCLQTGNIHCY
-695 FTDGKY
+695 TD
-701 SLLHRLYCS
+701 
-710 VSLISVELTFTLLA
+710 
-724 LNFTISQIKFAVHFT
+724 
-739 TSLGSISFRPFLW
+739 
-752 CLYCTVVQ
+752 CTAAKV
-760 SLSFLRCCRCLF
+760 
-772 YPAVCSG
+772 

>member
-1 MYEACKQ
+1 MYKACKQ
-8 YLPAKCPKVAEE
+8 YLPAKCPKVPEE

-36 TLTQSVKKNT
+36 TLTESVKKNT

-116 DLQRSANEIKET
+116 DLQMSAKEIKET

-148 HLVCVGSHL
+148 HLLCVGSHF
-157 DLAGNTQEK
+157 DLAGNAEEK
-166 IVVFESFIPKAR
+166 NVVFESFIPKAR

-201 QLRQIL
+201 QLRQTL
-207 STSYQSLRFQD
+207 STSYESLRLQESMTFH
-218 AMSFNTHCF
+218 AHCF
-227 HIFLLSVAKERP
+227 HVFLLSVAKENP
-239 AIRFNEIQQ
+239 AIQLNTVLQQ
-248 HLQVSKDGS
+248 SISCHKTSEKGVLSFLPTDLESLCS
-257 LSYVPSETNA
+257 LSDQ
-267 LFRCCNELSERNLIL
+267 LSERNLV
-282 LFSQKEAVEESW
+282 LFFRSTPALEESW
-294 IIVDQAALFSRV
+294 IIVDQAALLSRV
-306 NGTIF
+306 NGTLF
-311 AAQDFRTYRELATST
+311 AGQDFRTYRELATST

-370 TSFSPTERYFLFPS
+370 TSFSLTERYFLFPS

-390 PADVWA
+390 PADVWV

-403 HSGWEIECSHP
+403 HSGWEIECSNP

-422 LHLLLL
+422 LHLFLL

-440 DTDHVAIHRSCS
+440 DTDHLAIHRSCS
-452 IWKNGIRWESED
+452 IWKNGISWESDD
-464 LVCGLVE
+464 LVSGLVE
-471 VSNHSRKVTIL
+471 ISNHSRKVTIL
-482 IRCQETGK
+482 VRCQEKSKK
-490 NNLFPL
+490 NLLPL

-507 KEEVCHIVANT
+507 KEEVCHNVTIT
-518 DYILPSEIATSFPIQ
+518 EYILPSEIATSFPIQ
-533 ADSRKSAIT
+533 VDATKLAVSGSRLI
-542 GLRLTDAIALSKPG
+542 DAIVLLKPG
-556 VLNVSDSAVVMTS
+556 VLNVSNKPIEMTDLLLYDTYMMLDRK
-569 ILLFD
+569 IL
-574 PYATL
+574 
-579 NAKVVNERL
+579 NKRL
-588 CEDHSEHCQLI
+588 CEEDTEYCQLI

-614 SFFVATSRTGHEHPS
+614 SFFVATSRTGCKHPS
-629 LVRERLLQMVGKWGE
+629 LVRQRLLQMVGKWGE

-662 MTLLVSLA
+662 MTLLVSLG
-670 PISANVNFIS
+670 PISANFNFIS
-680 KYSRLCTFPI
+680 KYSCLCTFPI
-690 CRRAS
+690 CRS
-695 FTDGKY
+695 PSSTDRKY
-701 SLLHRLYCS
+701 TLLHRLYC
-710 VSLISVELTFTLLA
+710 
-724 LNFTISQIKFAVHFT
+724 
-739 TSLGSISFRPFLW
+739 
-752 CLYCTVVQ
+752 C
-760 SLSFLRCCRCLF
+760 
-772 YPAVCSG
+772 